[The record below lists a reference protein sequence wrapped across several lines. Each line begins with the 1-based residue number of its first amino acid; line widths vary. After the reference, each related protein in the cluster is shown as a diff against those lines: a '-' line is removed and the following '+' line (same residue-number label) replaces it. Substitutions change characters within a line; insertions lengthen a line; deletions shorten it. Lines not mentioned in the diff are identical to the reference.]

1 MLNNRAIFIIS
12 IDTEL
17 AWGRIETP
25 NDGLLDTLRKDP
37 QNGRGAISKLLDIF
51 RENDIRAT
59 WAVVGH
65 LFLDHCELEG
75 GVPHRNIPRLADD
88 WYSFDPCSNITNSP
102 LFYGRD
108 IIEKLL
114 SNPVK
119 HEIGL
124 HSFSHV
130 LFSECTRE
138 VADAEVKEGIR
149 LAKQFGIEVKS
160 FVFPQ
165 NKIGHVD
172 VLSENGIQIYRGKD
186 LVRAHPQQVALP
198 RKLRG
203 FIDVLKPQL
212 GKASRRDGVWEI
224 PSSGIFGEIPQ
235 IPSGIL
241 IRSRLGMEM
250 AINEN
255 GIFHIW
261 LHPESLLIEPE
272 LAAHLAQFLKTV
284 SRRRD
289 EGKIQVMTMGD
300 LAHYLNE
307 VRTC

>member
-1 MLNNRAIFIIS
+1 MVNNKAIFIIS

-17 AWGRIETP
+17 AWGRISTP
-25 NDGLLDTLRKDP
+25 NDGVLNILRKDP
-37 QNGRGAISKLLDIF
+37 LHCRGVIDKLLDVF
-51 RENDIRAT
+51 RENDIKAT

-65 LFLDHCELEG
+65 LFLDRCELEEG
-75 GVPHRNIPRLADD
+75 IPHKNVLRPTDN
-88 WYSFDPCSNITNSP
+88 WYSFDPCSNINKSP

-108 IIEKLL
+108 VIERIL
-114 SNPVK
+114 SNSIK

-124 HSFSHV
+124 HAFSHV

-149 LAKQFGIEVKS
+149 LAKHVGIEVRS

-186 LVRAHPQQVALP
+186 LVRADPKQFALF
-198 RKLRG
+198 RKFNG
-203 FIDVLKPQL
+203 FVDILKPQL
-212 GKASRRDGVWEI
+212 SKAIKRDGIWEI
-224 PSSGIFGEIPQ
+224 SSTGMFGEIPQ
-235 IPSGIL
+235 IPYGL
-241 IRSRLGMEM
+241 LLRSRLGMQT
-250 AINEN
+250 AINGN

-261 LHPESLLIEPE
+261 LHPESLLVEPK
-272 LAAHLAQFLKTV
+272 LAERLEQFLKIV

-289 EGKIQVMTMGD
+289 EGKIQVMTMGE
-300 LAHYLNE
+300 LAHHLNE

>member
-1 MLNNRAIFIIS
+1 
-12 IDTEL
+12 
-17 AWGRIETP
+17 
-25 NDGLLDTLRKDP
+25 LRRDP
-37 QNGRGAISKLLDIF
+37 KNVRGAIGKLLDIF
-51 RENDIRAT
+51 RENDIKAT

-65 LFLDHCELEG
+65 LFLDHCELEEG
-75 GVPHRNIPRLADD
+75 IPHKNVSRLTDN
-88 WYSFDPCSNITNSP
+88 WYSFDPCSNINKSP

-108 IIEKLL
+108 IIERLL

-130 LFSECTRE
+130 LFSDCTRE

-149 LAKQFGIEVKS
+149 LAKQLGIEVKS

-172 VLSENGIQIYRGKD
+172 VLRENGIQIYRGKD
-186 LVRAHPQQVALP
+186 LVRADPQQLAIF
-198 RKLRG
+198 RKLNG
-203 FIDVLKPQL
+203 FVDLLKPQL
-212 GKASRRDGVWEI
+212 SKAVNRDGIWEI
-224 PSSGIFGEIPQ
+224 SSSGMFGEIPQ
-235 IPSGIL
+235 IPSGL
-241 IRSRLGMEM
+241 LLRSRLGMQR

-261 LHPESLLIEPE
+261 LHPESLLMEPQ
-272 LAAHLAQFLKTV
+272 LAAHLAQFLKIV

-289 EGKIQVMTMGD
+289 EGKIQVMTMSD
-300 LAHYLNE
+300 LAYCLNE